1 MTIEGIVLYHYLDRM
16 KLVKVIHIMGVS
28 RHWSF
33 SKESMQKMIDK
44 GLIVQTKRGCS
55 SKKHYLD
62 ESKKTL

>member
-1 MTIEGIVLYHYLDRM
+1 
-16 KLVKVIHIMGVS
+16 MGVS

-44 GLIVQTKRGCS
+44 GLIVQMKRGCS

-62 ESKKTL
+62 ESKKTLQDIWVDIPAIQSIANEHVN